1 MRVLICHN
9 FYQLPGG
16 EDQVFSQESQ
26 LLRKNGH
33 EVIHF
38 TLRNDAIR
46 EMNPV
51 VVAAKTI
58 WNSRSYRDLCEIIED
73 HKPDLVHFHNTFPL
87 ISPSAYY
94 AARKYSLPIVQTLHN
109 YRLLCLNAYLYRDH
123 KVCEDCLR
131 KRFKW
136 PGVFRSCY
144 RENRVASGVVALMVF
159 LHSMIGTWGKVDK
172 FIALTK
178 FSKEK
183 YIAGGLPEA
192 KIVIKPNMVA
202 PDPGESDE
210 HKGYVLFAGRL
221 SPEKGVETL
230 LDSMRFLERVHL
242 KIVGSG
248 PLEEKIR
255 NIVNQE
261 KQNTIEYYE
270 QLPRSE
276 LMHLMKEAYGLVFPS
291 ALYETFGLTIAEAF
305 ACGVPVIASNQGA
318 MSELIRDGESGM
330 LFEPGNAEDLARK
343 IRWAFNHPEEIAS
356 MRTKARKQY
365 EQNFT
370 AETNYDLLLR
380 IYKEAIWFAR

>member
-1 MRVLICHN
+1 M
-9 FYQLPGG
+9 FQ
-16 EDQVFSQESQ
+16 QESE
-26 LLRKNGH
+26 LLEANGH
-33 EVIHF
+33 EVVHY
-38 TLRNDAIR
+38 TLQNDSIG
-46 EMNPV
+46 EMNPFD
-51 VVAAKTI
+51 AALKTI

-94 AARKYSLPIVQTLHN
+94 AVRKYSLPIVQTLHN

-136 PGVFRSCY
+136 PGVVHGCY
-144 RENRVASGVVALMVF
+144 RENRMASGVVALMLF
-159 LHSMIGTWGKVDK
+159 LHRMIGTWGKVDK

-183 YIAGGLPEA
+183 YVAGGLPEA

-210 HKGYVLFAGRL
+210 HKDYVLFAGRL

-230 LDSMRFLERVHL
+230 LDSLRFLERVHL

-248 PLEEKIR
+248 PLEEKVQ
-255 NIVNQE
+255 NIANQE
-261 KQNTIEYYE
+261 TQNTIKYYG
-270 QLPRSE
+270 QLPRIE
-276 LMHLMKEAYGLVFPS
+276 LLGLMKKAYLLVVAS
-291 ALYETFGLTIAEAF
+291 EWYETFGMTIAEAF
-305 ACGVPVIASNQGA
+305 ACGVPVIASTQGA

-330 LFEPGNAEDLARK
+330 LFEPGNAEDLASK
-343 IRWAFNHPEEIAS
+343 IRWAFNHPEEIAF

-370 AETNYDLLLR
+370 AEANYDLLMR
-380 IYKEAIWFAR
+380 IYKEAIRRAR